1 MEADDAQGR
10 LADGQHGLAGGE
22 QAQQLVGQELEQQ
35 EADQHDGLGIEH
47 GALDGL
53 FDAVGLAGTVVVA
66 DDGHHAVVH
75 AEDGHKNEALQL
87 EVNAEHGHGGGG
99 KGHEDLVHQE
109 GHHAAHA
116 LHGDAGQAD
125 NVDPFDGFGAGAEAL
140 EIQLDIGVL
149 AEVEIEGDPCAAEL
163 ADDGGQSC
171 TGGAGQS
178 LAAVAKDEDG
188 VKDDVD
194 DGTHQLA
201 DHAQGGAAG
210 GGQQFLVHHLHEHAQ
225 AEHAADG
232 QVADAL
238 LGDVGIGG
246 LGVEVGAHNGQAQH
260 QKDQVAAQCQEQ
272 AVLGG
277 LVGAVLVLFAQAL
290 GEQGVDTHAGADAH
304 GEHHVLQRKGQR
316 DGGQSVLTD
325 TGDKDRVHHVV
336 QCLHQHGDHH
346 RDAEL
351 DQQRVDIHG
360 AHDVFGFGKIEL
372 FVFHDFSF

>member
-1 MEADDAQGR
+1 MVPDR
-10 LADGQHGLAGGE
+10 
-22 QAQQLVGQELEQQ
+22 
-35 EADQHDGLGIEH
+35 
-47 GALDGL
+47 
-53 FDAVGLAGTVVVA
+53 
-66 DDGHHAVVH
+66 
-75 AEDGHKNEALQL
+75 
-87 EVNAEHGHGGGG
+87 
-99 KGHEDLVHQE
+99 
-109 GHHAAHA
+109 
-116 LHGDAGQAD
+116 
-125 NVDPFDGFGAGAEAL
+125 
-140 EIQLDIGVL
+140 
-149 AEVEIEGDPCAAEL
+149 
-163 ADDGGQSC
+163 
-171 TGGAGQS
+171 S

-210 GGQQFLVHHLHEHAQ
+210 GGQQLLVHHLHEHAQ

-277 LVGAVLVLFAQAL
+277 LVGAGLVLFAQAL

-304 GEHHVLQRKGQR
+304 GEHHVLQRKGQG
-316 DGGQSVLTD
+316 DGGQGVLTD

-360 AHDVFGFGKIEL
+360 AHDIFGFGKIEL